1 METHYIIIRIVSI
14 STLLYILRLI
24 HNHKLRIGNS
34 WYLLILGTGFFIL
47 SAWPGAVDILS
58 LFTGTNSHF
67 SNVLSFLIIFL
78 FVIVVQCTLMISS
91 LVNHVKELGQE
102 ITLLSSEINEEKI
115 KREAGM
121 AHAINAATMS
131 PIISD
136 ELRKITLNQVAKER
150 GTSVNKIKVDSY
162 EHKNGTLQTN
172 KVIT

>member
-1 METHYIIIRIVSI
+1 METHHIIIRIAAI
-14 STLLYILRLI
+14 FTLLYILRLI

-58 LFTGTNSHF
+58 LLTGTNSHL

-78 FVIVVQCTLMISS
+78 FVIVIQCTLMISS

-121 AHAINAATMS
+121 AHAIKAATMN
-131 PIISD
+131 PMISD
-136 ELRKITLNQVAKER
+136 ELRKMTLNQVENES
-150 GTSVNKIKVDSY
+150 GTDINEIDS
-162 EHKNGTLQTN
+162 
-172 KVIT
+172 I